1 MQDIAITVFGLAG
14 LLALVS
20 FLPPLA
26 NRLNLPYTVLLA
38 IVGCVLGTVAAASRD
53 ATGMGIAGDFIRSL
67 RNLDISAEAF
77 LYVFLPVL
85 LFEAGLAIDVR
96 RLMDDIAPVLLMAV
110 VAVFVCTAVVGL
122 ALSFFA
128 PVGLIAC
135 LLLGA
140 IVASTDPAAVIGIFR
155 DLGAPR
161 RLAILVEGE
170 SLFNDAAAIAL
181 FTVLLGLLSG
191 LREGGLLEIATGFA
205 VSFLGGAAA
214 GYVAGRG
221 ACALFGALRGMR
233 LAEITL
239 TVALAYGVYVIADRY
254 LGVSGVVAVVIAA
267 LVIGSVGRT
276 RITPSTWDSLI
287 ETWQQLAFWANS
299 LVFILAA
306 MLVPRLL
313 TDIGADDALLLGILV
328 LATLAA
334 RALMLWGLLPALSFL
349 TTGDRV
355 SNPYKLVILWGGL
368 RGAVSLALALAISE
382 HRALPDEVRHFVVV
396 LTTGYV
402 LLTLFV
408 QGMSLRPLIH
418 ALGLDRLSP
427 AERAVRDRTL
437 SLARA
442 AIRERIEAIAQKD
455 QIDAPAVAAVTQE
468 LEQRTRALEA
478 AAPAAALSEDD
489 RVYIGLSTLATREH
503 ELALQRF
510 KERLIAR
517 KIAHMLMA
525 QAGRLLDGVKTGGRA
540 GYQAAAT
547 TALAFTP
554 AFRLAQI
561 LHRRFAVAGPLAA
574 ALADRFEL
582 LLVDRIVLRDL
593 AAFNARRL
601 TPLLGG
607 ATGET
612 VGATLDARAAAVEQA
627 LEALRLQY
635 PEYYAALQKRYLGR
649 VAVRLEEDSYRGL
662 LAESVVSQ
670 EIFNDLDRGV
680 AARWRHL
687 DRRPALD
694 IAMKPEDM
702 IARVPL
708 FAGLETRR
716 LAEIA
721 RLLTT
726 RLATPGERVISFG
739 ERGDAMYFLDSGA
752 VEVRLPGRSIG
763 VGSGE
768 FFGEIALLTRRPRN
782 ADVVALSYCRLLVLS
797 AADFHR
803 LLDADPEMRR
813 SIDRVA
819 RQRLGQAVEPA

>member
-20 FLPPLA
+20 FLPPVA
-26 NRLNLPYTVLLA
+26 NRLTLPYTVLLA
-38 IVGCVLGTVAAASRD
+38 IVGCALGAIAAATRD
-53 ATGMGIAGDFIRSL
+53 AGGVWMVGDFVQAL
-67 RNLDISAEAF
+67 RNFDISAEVF

-110 VAVFVCTAVVGL
+110 VAVLVCTAVVGV
-122 ALSFFA
+122 ALSAFA
-128 PVGLIAC
+128 PVGLVAC

-140 IVASTDPAAVIGIFR
+140 IVATTDPAAVIGIFR

-161 RLAILVEGE
+161 RLSNLVEGE

-181 FTVLLGLLSG
+181 FTLLLGLLSG
-191 LREGGLLEIATGFA
+191 GREDGLLGTAAQFGL
-205 VSFLGGAAA
+205 SFLGGALV
-214 GYVAGRG
+214 GYLGGRI
-221 ACALFGALRGMR
+221 ACALVGMLRGLR
-233 LAEITL
+233 AAEITL
-239 TVALAYGVYVIADRY
+239 TVALAYIVYVVADRY

-313 TDIGADDALLLGILV
+313 TDIGLDDAALVGVLV

-334 RALMLWGLLPALSFL
+334 RALVLWGLLPALSLGGF
-349 TTGDRV
+349 GAPV
-355 SNPYKLVILWGGL
+355 SGPYKLVMLWGGL
-368 RGAVSLALALAISE
+368 RGAVSLALALAITE
-382 HRALPDEVRHFVVV
+382 HRGLPEEVRHFVAV

-402 LLTLFV
+402 LFTLFV
-408 QGMSLRPLIH
+408 QGVTLRPLIH

-427 AERAVRDRTL
+427 AERAVRDRAL
-437 SLARA
+437 ALARES
-442 AIRERIEAIAQKD
+442 IRERIEEVAAADRIGD
-455 QIDAPAVAAVTQE
+455 SAVAEVTAE
-468 LEQRTRALEA
+468 LERRRPVPDGSA
-478 AAPAAALSEDD
+478 ADAILSAED
-489 RVYIGLSTLATREH
+489 RVYIGLATLATREH
-503 ELALQRF
+503 ELALERF

-517 KIAHMLMA
+517 RIAHTLMA
-525 QAGRLLDGVKTGGRA
+525 QAGQLLDGVKTAGRA
-540 GYQAAAT
+540 GYEAAAGR
-547 TALAFTP
+547 ALAFP
-554 AFRLAQI
+554 WDFRLSQL
-561 LHRRFAVAGPLAA
+561 LHRRLGLTGPLAE
-574 ALADRFEL
+574 ALSGRFES
-582 LLVDRIVLRDL
+582 LLVGQMVLNDL
-593 AAFNARRL
+593 QVFNGRRL
-601 TPLLGG
+601 RPLLG
-607 ATGET
+607 ADT
-612 VGATLDARAAAVEQA
+612 GATLDAILAARVAATGQA

-635 PEYYAALQKRYLGR
+635 PEYFAALQRRYLGR
-649 VAVRLEEDSYRGL
+649 VALRLEEESYRTM

-680 AARWRHL
+680 AARWRVL

-694 IAMKPEDM
+694 IAMQPEEM

-708 FAGLETRR
+708 FAGIGTAR

-721 RLLTT
+721 RLLTS
-726 RLATPGERVISFG
+726 RLVTPGEHVISAG
-739 ERGDAMYFLDSGA
+739 ERGDAMYFIDSGA
-752 VEVRLPGRSIG
+752 VEVRLPGGPVAI
-763 VGSGE
+763 GSGE

-782 ADVVALSYCRLLVLS
+782 ADVVALGYCRLLVLN
-797 AADFHR
+797 AADFRR
-803 LLDADPEMRR
+803 LLESDPELKR

-819 RQRLGQAVEPA
+819 RQRLGQEVEPA